1 MSAPTVEL
9 SMIVKDGASTLKR
22 CLESV
27 CNVVDRIVIGD
38 TGSSDESVAIAR
50 SFGAEVVA
58 VPWEKDFARA
68 RNGVLQHSRCDWI
81 LVLDADEMLDDTAM
95 RKLAEAVARADV
107 FAYDVCIW
115 NYVLETNSRF
125 GEQGVIANPYLV
137 EASRPYPAYG
147 RCVNTRLFRRHPEV
161 FFERSVHEN
170 VSQRIQAL
178 GLRKAIAPFVI
189 HHFGHAEDSSAL
201 RGSKNELY
209 QEIGRAHLQSKTKDD
224 RAYFELGLGELEHY
238 RRPEAALPYF
248 VEALRLNPKDAA
260 AFLFAGVCLLRLGR
274 FAEALE
280 LLKESERLDAR
291 SIVLQEALGD
301 AHFHLADYTGAGEAY
316 RRALALGSIS
326 ALVDA
331 KLGASEVH
339 LGRKEEGVARV
350 QRALAREP
358 SFPELYAVASTTAL
372 LAGRADLAS
381 EIATKRIELGKTI
394 AFDFVLAAALNRAA
408 GDHVRG
414 RALLEQGLSL
424 FPADRELHEA
434 LLTEESQ
441 MVS

>member
-1 MSAPTVEL
+1 
-9 SMIVKDGASTLKR
+9 MIVKDGASSLKR

-27 CNVVDRIVIGD
+27 RNVVDRIVIGD

-50 SFGAEVVA
+50 SFGAEVIS

-68 RNGVLQHSRCDWI
+68 RNRVLQHSRCDWI
-81 LVLDADEMLDDTAM
+81 LVLDADDMLDHTAM
-95 RKLAEAVARADV
+95 RKLTEAVAREDV

-125 GEQGVIANPYLV
+125 GEQGVIANPYLL

-147 RCVNTRLFRRHPEV
+147 RSVNTRLFRRHPEV

-170 VSQRIQAL
+170 VSRRIEAL
-178 GLRKAIAPFVI
+178 RLRKAIAPFVI
-189 HHFGHAEDSSAL
+189 HHFGHAEDSSEV

-209 QEIGRAHLQSKTKDD
+209 QEIGRAHLQSETKDE

-238 RRPEAALPYF
+238 RRPEAALAYF

-274 FAEALE
+274 FREAFE

-326 ALVDA
+326 ALVNA

-339 LGRKEEGVARV
+339 LGLKEEGVARV
-350 QRALAREP
+350 QRALASEP
-358 SFPELYAVASTTAL
+358 SFPELYAIASTTAL
-372 LAGRADLAS
+372 LAGRADLAA

-414 RALLEQGLSL
+414 RELLEQGLSL
-424 FPADRELHEA
+424 FPADRELQEA
-434 LLTEESQ
+434 LRTEESQ